1 MAGGEALAKYLS
13 KAELLGPEEE
23 AAGGLGALAG
33 KAKDYITGNPGK
45 AALGAG
51 LGAAGAYGAHEAMRE
66 ETPEEKIKKKL
77 GGLASM
83 LGL

>member
-1 MAGGEALAKYLS
+1 MAGGQALAKYLS

-23 AAGGLGALAG
+23 AAGGLGALAE
-33 KAKDYITGNPGK
+33 DYITGNPGK